1 MQKGTCKLCLRETD
15 LCDSHYMPRA
25 MYKYNRATALTT
37 PHQFDIGL
45 VVECPQPGEGQ
56 MTNSE
61 QKVLWRGVA
70 AGMVVGLATGLMIAL
85 FIVIATKP
93 ELAALVR

>member
-1 MQKGTCKLCLRETD
+1 MVL
-15 LCDSHYMPRA
+15 A
-25 MYKYNRATALTT
+25 
-37 PHQFDIGL
+37 QFDLGL
-45 VVECPQPGEGQ
+45 CRMPQPWEGQ

-70 AGMVVGLATGLMIAL
+70 AGMLVGLATGLMIAL

-93 ELAALVR
+93 ELFAALVR